1 MLWVAWPPPLFIHHA
16 LLSTLIGPL
25 VSQLTPELREMPLS
39 DWWIFWHLRWDKS
52 HSGSLLAAHTRPGH
66 SSMASHFSHLPRV
79 LRSYTIVTIVWNKCE
94 KLMHFIAVQCCRD
107 QFVLLCIWLSPNI
120 AILRLSVLRREDHQL
135 LGSND
140 QRWLDDRLCQHQP
153 PLSRC
158 LMSPGDQDH
167 VRTSPQIPET
177 QSPINETMSDHHLP
191 RQRFADKSLSA
202 MLCVVLTVECKPVFV
217 WMSI

>member
-25 VSQLTPELREMPLS
+25 VFQLTPELREMPLS

-107 QFVLLCIWLSPNI
+107 QFVLFVYLAVTKYCNLEIISSETRGPPVTGQQWPAMTGWQIVSAP
-120 AILRLSVLRREDHQL
+120 AST
-135 LGSND
+135 
-140 QRWLDDRLCQHQP
+140 QP
-153 PLSRC
+153 
-158 LMSPGDQDH
+158 
-167 VRTSPQIPET
+167 
-177 QSPINETMSDHHLP
+177 MSDVTWWP
-191 RQRFADKSLSA
+191 GSRENISTDSWDPITNQRNYVWSSSA
-202 MLCVVLTVECKPVFV
+202 SPTLCR
-217 WMSI
+217 